1 MYLLLP
7 LMPAIPHTAYHIFS
21 TAVKKEL
28 LLKNPV
34 MNATTP
40 KDTGT
45 KERAYLNAEQCKEL
59 LTIINEFSNPQLTR
73 LVSGVRKGK
82 YLDV

>member
-1 MYLLLP
+1 
-7 LMPAIPHTAYHIFS
+7 
-21 TAVKKEL
+21 
-28 LLKNPV
+28 

-73 LVSGVRKGK
+73 LIRVLLFTGMRVGEITG
-82 YLDV
+82 LHWNDVDFENSTLTVKFSLYRSFF